1 MATRCK
7 NNSFEL
13 GKYTRSNN
21 EILGTFTCILF
32 MCSFCAPS
40 KHRQSQMGKLGREA
54 LSPQELASFQD
65 SISSFA
71 ASQKNVAV
79 DISSDANALL
89 QLLSQTA
96 DDAIAE
102 SSQGI
107 EWTLLLWLLFGK
119 WVFFD
124 KLLYFK
130 FITFF
135 LYLVVIDEDEP
146 VVNQSI
152 VQEVV
157 EASQRSFSQDL
168 CKFTQLQIILPAQ
181 TSRARACLWFWNM
194 KLPGSAM
201 SLQVVPTLL
210 QSHY

>member
-1 MATRCK
+1 
-7 NNSFEL
+7 
-13 GKYTRSNN
+13 
-21 EILGTFTCILF
+21 
-32 MCSFCAPS
+32 
-40 KHRQSQMGKLGREA
+40 MGKLGREA

-71 ASQKNVAV
+71 ASQKDRAG

-96 DDAIAE
+96 DDSIAE

-107 EWTLLLWLLFGK
+107 NCTLLLWLLFGK
-119 WVFFD
+119 KVFFD
-124 KLLYFK
+124 KLMYVK
-130 FITFF
+130 FVVFF
-135 LYLVVIDEDEP
+135 PYLVVIDEDKP

-168 CKFTQLQIILPAQ
+168 CKFTQLQITLLAQ
-181 TSRARACLWFWNM
+181 ISRARACLWFFNK
-194 KLPGSAM
+194 KLPRNVM
-201 SLQVVPTLL
+201 SLQVVPTLP
-210 QSHY
+210 QSPYPPHY